1 MTRRPESLAGALAA
15 VRGRPELGALR
26 RGIEKESL
34 RVTPTGALAATPHP
48 RALGSPLTHP
58 HITTD
63 FSEAQLELITGVHN
77 SAEGVLGEL
86 AEIHRFVHANVGD
99 ELLWAASMPCILGP
113 AAEIPVARFGSSN
126 AGRSKTVYRTGL
138 SYRYGRLMQT
148 ISGIHY
154 NFSVPEALMSALARE
169 RVADA
174 DFATE
179 TYFALIRN
187 FRRYSWLLIYLFGA
201 SPAVCKS
208 FVRGS
213 GSREGQAP
221 RAPRP
226 RAPGDRAAPATRLE
240 VWDEGTLHLPHAT
253 SLRMG
258 RLGYQSDAQSSLH
271 ISYNGLAQYA
281 ATMRDALTRP
291 YPPFEDIGV
300 LVDGEYRQLST
311 ALLQIENEFYGT
323 IRPKRRVRSGE
334 RPLDALHERGV
345 EYVEVRCM
353 DLDPLQPLGIDA
365 VTCRF
370 LDVFL
375 LYCLLA
381 ESPPDS
387 RRESETMLANQTTI
401 VERGREPGLTLAAEN
416 GPVPAARWGSELLD
430 QCALVAVEIDAVT
443 GNDDHA
449 AAVAAQRRKILTP
462 SATPSARVL
471 ASLRELELPF
481 ARFAMQRSIA
491 HRDGFAEPP
500 LAEERL
506 AELAATSEASLAE
519 QARLEAADSVPFD
532 AYLAR
537 FLELRSGT

>member
-1 MTRRPESLAGALAA
+1 MTRRPESLAGALTL

-34 RVTPTGALAATPHP
+34 RVTPTGALAPTPHP
-48 RALGSPLTHP
+48 PGLGSPLTHP

-63 FSEAQLELITGVHN
+63 FSEAQLELITAVHT
-77 SAEGVLGEL
+77 SAEDVLTEL
-86 AEIHRFVHANVGD
+86 ADIHRFVHANIGD

-113 AAEIPVARFGSSN
+113 ETEIPVARFGSSN
-126 AGRSKTVYRTGL
+126 AGRSKTVYRMGL

-154 NFSVPEALMSALARE
+154 NFSVPETLMAVLARD
-169 RVADA
+169 RRSDP
-174 DFATE
+174 DSATE
-179 TYFALIRN
+179 RYFALIRN

-208 FVRGS
+208 FLRG
-213 GSREGQAP
+213 AD
-221 RAPRP
+221 AN
-226 RAPGDRAAPATRLE
+226 RAPGTRLE

-281 ATMRDALTRP
+281 ATMHDALTKP
-291 YPPFEDIGV
+291 YPPFEAIGV
-300 LVDGEYRQLST
+300 KVDGEYRQLST
-311 ALLQIENEFYGT
+311 ALLQIESEFYGT

-353 DLDPLQPLGIDA
+353 DLDPFLPLGIDA

-387 RRESETMLANQTTI
+387 RRESEAMLANQTAI
-401 VERGREPGLTLAAEN
+401 VERGREPGLTLAADT
-416 GPVPAARWGSELLD
+416 GPVPVVRWASDLLD
-430 QCALVAVEIDAVT
+430 QCAEVAVEIDAVT
-443 GNDDHA
+443 GNCDHA
-449 AAVAAQRRKILTP
+449 AAVAEQRRKVAAPT
-462 SATPSARVL
+462 ATPSARVL
-471 ASLRELELPF
+471 SSLRELKLPF
-481 ARFAMQRSIA
+481 ARFAMHRSNV
-491 HRDGFAEPP
+491 HRDGFTVPP
-500 LAEERL
+500 LAAERL
-506 AELAATSEASLAE
+506 AELTAMSEASLAE
-519 QARLEAADSVPFD
+519 QARLEAADSLPFD
-532 AYLAR
+532 AYVAR
-537 FLELRSGT
+537 YLELAHDG

>member
-1 MTRRPESLAGALAA
+1 M
-15 VRGRPELGALR
+15 
-26 RGIEKESL
+26 
-34 RVTPTGALAATPHP
+34 
-48 RALGSPLTHP
+48 
-58 HITTD
+58 
-63 FSEAQLELITGVHN
+63 
-77 SAEGVLGEL
+77 
-86 AEIHRFVHANVGD
+86 
-99 ELLWAASMPCILGP
+99 
-113 AAEIPVARFGSSN
+113 
-126 AGRSKTVYRTGL
+126 GL

-154 NFSVPEALMSALARE
+154 NFSVPEALMSALARD
-169 RVADA
+169 RAADA

-179 TYFALIRN
+179 RYFALIRN

-213 GSREGQAP
+213 EE
-221 RAPRP
+221 
-226 RAPGDRAAPATRLE
+226 DRAAPATRLE

-271 ISYNGLAQYA
+271 ISYNGLPQYA
-281 ATMRDALTRP
+281 ATMRDALTKP
-291 YPPFEDIGV
+291 YPPFEAIGV

-334 RPLDALHERGV
+334 RPLDALHDRGV

-387 RRESETMLANQTTI
+387 RRESETMLANQTAI

-416 GPVPAARWGSELLD
+416 GRVSAARWASELLD
-430 QCALVAVEIDAVT
+430 HCAEVAVEIDAVT

-449 AAVAAQRRKILTP
+449 AAVAEQRHKILTP

-481 ARFAMQRSIA
+481 ATVRHAAVGRPPRRIRRNSLDDGTA
-491 HRDGFAEPP
+491 RGVDRDERG
-500 LAEERL
+500 LAGRTS
-506 AELAATSEASLAE
+506 AT
-519 QARLEAADSVPFD
+519 
-532 AYLAR
+532 
-537 FLELRSGT
+537 

>member
-1 MTRRPESLAGALAA
+1 MTRRPESLAGALDV

-34 RVTPTGALAATPHP
+34 RVTPAGALAPTPHP
-48 RALGSPLTHP
+48 RGLGSPLTHP
-58 HITTD
+58 RITTD
-63 FSEAQLELITGVHN
+63 FSEAQLELITGVHA
-77 SAEGVLGEL
+77 SAEDVLAEL
-86 AEIHRFVHANVGD
+86 AEIHRFVHANIGD

-113 AAEIPVARFGSSN
+113 EAEIPVAQFGSSN
-126 AGRSKTVYRTGL
+126 AGRSKSVYRTGL

-154 NFSVPEALMSALARE
+154 NFSVPEALMSALARAGA
-169 RVADA
+169 ADA

-179 TYFALIRN
+179 RYFALIRN

-213 GSREGQAP
+213 DA
-221 RAPRP
+221 
-226 RAPGDRAAPATRLE
+226 AAPATRLE

-291 YPPFEDIGV
+291 YPPFEAIGV

-334 RPLDALHERGV
+334 RPLDALHDRGV

-387 RRESETMLANQTTI
+387 RRESETMLANQTAI
-401 VERGREPGLTLAAEN
+401 VERGREPGLTLATEN
-416 GPVPAARWGSELLD
+416 GGVPAARWASELL
-430 QCALVAVEIDAVT
+430 QHCAQVAVEIDAVT

-449 AAVAAQRRKILTP
+449 SAVAEQRRK
-462 SATPSARVL
+462 V
-471 ASLRELELPF
+471 
-481 ARFAMQRSIA
+481 
-491 HRDGFAEPP
+491 
-500 LAEERL
+500 
-506 AELAATSEASLAE
+506 
-519 QARLEAADSVPFD
+519 
-532 AYLAR
+532 
-537 FLELRSGT
+537 

>member
-1 MTRRPESLAGALAA
+1 MTGRPESLAGALAL

-34 RVTPTGALAATPHP
+34 RVTPSGALAVTPHP
-48 RALGSPLTHP
+48 PGLGSPLTHP

-63 FSEAQLELITGVHN
+63 FSEAQLELITAVHA
-77 SAEGVLGEL
+77 SAEDVLGEL
-86 AEIHRFVHANVGD
+86 ADIHRFVHANVGD

-113 AAEIPVARFGSSN
+113 EAEIPVARFGSSN
-126 AGRSKTVYRTGL
+126 AGRSKTVYRMGL

-154 NFSVPEALMSALARE
+154 NFSVPETLMAVLAGDRT
-169 RVADA
+169 AAA

-179 TYFALIRN
+179 RYFALIRN

-208 FVRGS
+208 FLR
-213 GSREGQAP
+213 
-221 RAPRP
+221 RAD
-226 RAPGDRAAPATRLE
+226 ADRVPATRLE

-281 ATMRDALTRP
+281 ATMRDALTKP
-291 YPPFEDIGV
+291 FPPFEAIGV
-300 LVDGEYRQLST
+300 QVDGEYRQLST

-334 RPLDALHERGV
+334 RPLDALHDRGV

-353 DLDPLQPLGIDA
+353 DLDPFQPLGIDA

-387 RRESETMLANQTTI
+387 RRESEAMLANQTTI
-401 VERGREPGLTLAAEN
+401 VERGREPGLKLAAGN
-416 GPVPAARWGSELLD
+416 GKVPAARWASELLD
-430 QCALVAVEIDAVT
+430 HCAQVAVEIDAVT
-443 GNDDHA
+443 GNGDHG
-449 AAVAAQRRKILTP
+449 AAVAAQRRKVLEP
-462 SATPSARVL
+462 SSTPSARVL
-471 ASLRELELPF
+471 SSLRELKLPF
-481 ARFAMQRSIA
+481 ARFAMQRSSA
-491 HRDGFAEPP
+491 HRAAFTEPP
-500 LAEERL
+500 LTAERR
-506 AELAATSEASLAE
+506 AELTAMSEASLAE

-532 AYLAR
+532 EYLAR
-537 FLELRSGT
+537 YLKLAYDA

>member
-1 MTRRPESLAGALAA
+1 MTRRPESLAGALAL
-15 VRGRPELGALR
+15 VRGRPELGALQ

-48 RALGSPLTHP
+48 AGLGSPLTHP

-63 FSEAQLELITGVHN
+63 FSEAQLELITGVHA
-77 SAEGVLGEL
+77 SAEDVLGEL
-86 AEIHRFVHANVGD
+86 ADIHRFVHANIGD
-99 ELLWAASMPCILGP
+99 EMLWAASMPCILGP
-113 AAEIPVARFGSSN
+113 EAEIPVARFGSSN
-126 AGRSKTVYRTGL
+126 AGRSKTVYRMGL

-154 NFSVPEALMSALARE
+154 NFSVPEAIMSALARA
-169 RVADA
+169 RGPDA

-179 TYFALIRN
+179 RYFALIRN

-208 FVRGS
+208 FLRGAGAS
-213 GSREGQAP
+213 
-221 RAPRP
+221 
-226 RAPGDRAAPATRLE
+226 ATRLE

-281 ATMRDALTRP
+281 VTMRDALTKP
-291 YPPFEDIGV
+291 YPPFEAIGV
-300 LVDGEYRQLST
+300 KVDGEYRQLST

-334 RPLDALHERGV
+334 RPLDALHDRGV

-353 DLDPLQPLGIDA
+353 DLDPFQPLGIDA

-387 RRESETMLANQTTI
+387 RGESEAMLANQTAI
-401 VERGREPGLTLAAEN
+401 VERGREPGLTLAA
-416 GPVPAARWGSELLD
+416 GTRPLPAVRWASELLD
-430 QCALVAVEIDAVT
+430 HCAEVAAEIDAVT
-443 GNDDHA
+443 GNGDHG
-449 AAVAAQRRKILTP
+449 AAVAAQRRKVLAP
-462 SATPSARVL
+462 EATPSARVL
-471 ASLRELELPF
+471 SSLRERKLPF
-481 ARFAMQRSIA
+481 ARFAMQRSRA
-491 HRDGFAEPP
+491 HRDGFTVPP
-500 LAEERL
+500 LAVERL
-506 AELAATSEASLAE
+506 AELTAMSEASLSE

-537 FLELRSGT
+537 YLKLANDPSALIGKPRA

>member
-1 MTRRPESLAGALAA
+1 MTRRPEFPAGALAL
-15 VRGRPELGALR
+15 VRGRPELGSLR

-48 RALGSPLTHP
+48 PGLGSPLTHP

-63 FSEAQLELITGVHN
+63 FSEAQLELITGVHA
-77 SAEGVLGEL
+77 SAEDVLGEL
-86 AEIHRFVHANVGD
+86 ADIHRFVHANIGD
-99 ELLWAASMPCILGP
+99 ESLWAASMPCILGP
-113 AAEIPVARFGSSN
+113 ETGIPVARFGSSN
-126 AGRSKTVYRTGL
+126 AGRSKTVYRMGL

-154 NFSVPEALMSALARE
+154 NFSVPETLMSVLARD
-169 RVADA
+169 RAADA

-179 TYFALIRN
+179 AYFALIRN

-208 FVRGS
+208 FLRG
-213 GSREGQAP
+213 AD
-221 RAPRP
+221 
-226 RAPGDRAAPATRLE
+226 GDRTPATRLE

-281 ATMRDALTRP
+281 ATMRDALTKP
-291 YPPFEDIGV
+291 YPPFEAIGV
-300 LVDGEYRQLST
+300 KVDGEYRQLST

-334 RPLDALHERGV
+334 RPLDALHDRGV

-353 DLDPLQPLGIDA
+353 DLDPFEPLGIDA

-387 RRESETMLANQTTI
+387 RSESEAMLGNQTAI
-401 VERGREPGLTLAAEN
+401 VERGREPGLTLAAGNER
-416 GPVPAARWGSELLD
+416 VSAVRWASELLD
-430 QCALVAVEIDAVT
+430 HCAEVAVEIDAVT
-443 GNDDHA
+443 GNGDHA
-449 AAVAAQRRKILTP
+449 AAVAEQRRKVLEP

-471 ASLRELELPF
+471 SSLRELKLPF
-481 ARFAMQRSIA
+481 ARFAMQRSSA
-491 HRDGFAEPP
+491 HRAAFTESP
-500 LAEERL
+500 LTVERL
-506 AELAATSEASLAE
+506 AELTVMSESSLAE
-519 QARLEAADSVPFD
+519 QARLEAADSLPFD
-532 AYLAR
+532 EYLAR
-537 FLELRSGT
+537 YLRLDYGA

>member
-1 MTRRPESLAGALAA
+1 MTRRRESLAGALAV

-48 RALGSPLTHP
+48 RGLGSPLTHP

-63 FSEAQLELITGVHN
+63 FSEAQLELITGVHA
-77 SAEGVLGEL
+77 SAEDVLGEL
-86 AEIHRFVHANVGD
+86 AEIHRFVHANIGD

-113 AAEIPVARFGSSN
+113 EAEIPVAQFGSSN
-126 AGRSKTVYRTGL
+126 AGRSKSVYRMGL

-154 NFSVPEALMSALARE
+154 NFSVPETLMSVLAHGRA
-169 RVADA
+169 ADA

-179 TYFALIRN
+179 RYFALIRN

-208 FVRGS
+208 FLRGS
-213 GSREGQAP
+213 D
-221 RAPRP
+221 
-226 RAPGDRAAPATRLE
+226 GDRAGPATRLE

-271 ISYNGLAQYA
+271 ISYNGLVQYA
-281 ATMRDALTRP
+281 ATMRDALTKP
-291 YPPFEDIGV
+291 YPPFEAIGV

-334 RPLDALHERGV
+334 RPLDALHDRGV

-375 LYCLLA
+375 LYCLLS

-387 RRESETMLANQTTI
+387 RRESETMLANQTAI
-401 VERGREPGLTLAAEN
+401 VERGREPGLTLDTEDGGVA
-416 GPVPAARWGSELLD
+416 AARWASELLD
-430 QCALVAVEIDAVT
+430 HCAEVAVEIDAVT

-449 AAVAAQRRKILTP
+449 AAVAEQRHKILTP

-481 ARFAMQRSIA
+481 ARFAMQRSVA
-491 HRDGFAEPP
+491 HRDGFDANP
-500 LAEERL
+500 LTTERL
-506 AELAATSEASLAE
+506 AELTAMSEASLAE

-537 FLELRSGT
+537 FLKLRSAA

>member
-1 MTRRPESLAGALAA
+1 MTRRPESLAGALAV

-48 RALGSPLTHP
+48 RGLGSPLTHP

-63 FSEAQLELITGVHN
+63 FSEAQLELITGVHA
-77 SAEGVLGEL
+77 SAEDVLAEL
-86 AEIHRFVHANVGD
+86 ADVHRFVHANIGD

-113 AAEIPVARFGSSN
+113 EAEIPVARFGSSN
-126 AGRSKTVYRTGL
+126 AGRSKSVYRMGL

-154 NFSVPEALMSALARE
+154 NFSVPEALMSALARN
-169 RVADA
+169 RAADP

-179 TYFALIRN
+179 AYFGLIRN

-213 GSREGQAP
+213 D
-221 RAPRP
+221 
-226 RAPGDRAAPATRLE
+226 GDHASPAARLE

-281 ATMRDALTRP
+281 ATMRDALTKP
-291 YPPFEDIGV
+291 YPPFEAIGV

-334 RPLDALHERGV
+334 RPLDALHDRGV

-387 RRESETMLANQTTI
+387 RRESETMLANQTAI
-401 VERGREPGLTLAAEN
+401 VERGREPGLTLAAGN
-416 GPVPAARWGSELLD
+416 GRVPAARWASELLD
-430 QCALVAVEIDAVT
+430 HCAEVAAEIDAVT
-443 GNDDHA
+443 GNDDHV
-449 AAVAAQRRKILTP
+449 AAVAEQRRKVLEP

-471 ASLRELELPF
+471 AGLRELELPF
-481 ARFAMQRSIA
+481 ARFAMQRSVA
-491 HRDGFAEPP
+491 HRDGFNAQP
-500 LAEERL
+500 LPRDRL
-506 AELAATSEASLAE
+506 AELTGMSEASLAE
-519 QARLEAADSVPFD
+519 QARIEAADSMPFD

-537 FLELRSGT
+537 YLKLTSGA